1 MAQSKSTTLDMNGK
15 PFNRSAMVAVL
26 LIGTFA
32 GVLMQTS
39 LGTAIPTLMHDFNI
53 SFATAQ
59 QATTWFLLANGVMMP
74 VSAFLSTRIK
84 SKTLYIIAY
93 ALLVTGMA
101 MTAFSPAKADMW
113 WVFLAG
119 RIVTAIAVGITMPL
133 MQVVMI
139 NIYPV
144 EQRGAAMGLNGIV
157 IGLAPAIGPS
167 LSGWILEKDHVF
179 LGLTISDSWR
189 TIFVI
194 PLIVIVIAFIMSFF
208 FVKNV
213 LPTKKIKLDVVSFV
227 LSVVGFGVF
236 LWGFTNVATDG
247 WGDLKTVISPILFG
261 IIIIVLFIWRQ
272 LKMDVPFMDVRV
284 FKNKQFSITTLAVMM
299 TMMAM
304 MGVQM
309 MLPTYLQNV
318 HGMSTLNSG
327 LVLLPGALMMGIM
340 APITGRAYDRIG
352 AKRLSI
358 IGFVILALGTFPFM
372 FITTTTPGAFITTL
386 YAVRM
391 FGVAMAMMPLTTMSM
406 SVLPPNEAAHATASN
421 NTARQVASSV
431 VVALL
436 TSVTQNIITNN
447 EPSHA
452 LQVANPLQFGSDML
466 DASMKGFRVSFAI
479 GFAFSIVGI
488 ILALFISKGR
498 VIPYGTTNGATV
510 KDEKEA

>member
-1 MAQSKSTTLDMNGK
+1 MAQSKQTTLDMNGK
-15 PFNRSAMVAVL
+15 PFNRTAMVAVL

-39 LGTAIPTLMHDFNI
+39 LGTAIPTLMHDFDI

-84 SKTLYIIAY
+84 SKVLYNIAY
-93 ALLVTGMA
+93 ALLTIGMA
-101 MTAFSPAKADMW
+101 VTAFTPAQSNMW
-113 WVFLAG
+113 WLFLAG
-119 RIVTAIAVGITMPL
+119 RIITAIAVGVTMPL

-144 EQRGAAMGLNGIV
+144 AERGAAMGLNGIV

-189 TIFVI
+189 TIFI
-194 PLIVIVIAFIMSFF
+194 LPLIVIVIAFILSFF

-213 LPTKKIKLDVVSFV
+213 LPTKKIKLDVLSFI
-227 LSVVGFGVF
+227 LSILGFGVF

-247 WGDLKTVISPILFG
+247 WGDIATVVTPIVLG
-261 IIIIVLFIWRQ
+261 IVVIILFIWRQ

-284 FKNKQFSITTLAVMM
+284 FKNKQFTITTVAVMM

-304 MGVQM
+304 IGVQM

-318 HGMSTLNSG
+318 HGMSTLDSG
-327 LVLLPGALMMGIM
+327 LVLLPGALLMGIM
-340 APITGRAYDRIG
+340 APIAGRSYDRIG

-358 IGFVILALGTFPFM
+358 VGFVILAISTFPFM

-406 SVLPPNEAAHATASN
+406 SVLPPNEAADATASN

-447 EPSHA
+447 QPSKA
-452 LQVANPLQFGSDML
+452 LQAANPLQYGSDIL
-466 DASMKGFRVSFAI
+466 DASMKGFHVSFAI

-498 VIPYGTTNGATV
+498 VIPYGMTNGATI
-510 KDEKEA
+510 KGEKEA

>member
-1 MAQSKSTTLDMNGK
+1 MAQNKQTTLDMNGK
-15 PFNRSAMVAVL
+15 PFNRTAMVAVL

-39 LGTAIPTLMHDFNI
+39 LGTAIPTLMHDFDI
-53 SFATAQ
+53 SFSTAQ

-74 VSAFLSTRIK
+74 VSAFLSTRINTR
-84 SKTLYIIAY
+84 TLYIISY
-93 ALLVTGMA
+93 ALLTLGMA
-101 MTAFSPAKADMW
+101 LTAFSPAESNSW
-113 WVFLAG
+113 WVFLLG
-119 RIVTAIAVGITMPL
+119 RIITAIAVGITMPL

-139 NIYPV
+139 NIYPI
-144 EQRGAAMGLNGIV
+144 EERGAAMGLNGIV

-167 LSGWILEKDHVF
+167 LSGWILEKDHVL

-189 TIFVI
+189 TIFI
-194 PLIVIVIAFIMSFF
+194 LPLIVVVIAFILSFF

-213 LPTKKIKLDVVSFV
+213 LSTKKMKLDGLSFI

-236 LWGFTNVATDG
+236 IWGFTNVSTDG
-247 WGDLKTVISPILFG
+247 WGDIKTVVSPILAG
-261 IIIIVLFIWRQ
+261 LIIILLFIWRQ
-272 LKMDVPFMDVRV
+272 LKMPVPFMDVRV
-284 FKNKQFSITTLAVMM
+284 FKNKQFSLTTLAVMM

-327 LVLLPGALMMGIM
+327 LVLLPGALLMGIM
-340 APITGRAYDRIG
+340 APIAGRAYDRIG

-358 IGFVILALGTFPFM
+358 IGFAILALGTLPFM
-372 FITTTTPGAFITTL
+372 FITTSTPGAFITTL
-386 YAVRM
+386 YALRM

-436 TSVTQNIITNN
+436 TSVTQNIMTNSQ
-447 EPSHA
+447 PSKA
-452 LQVANPLQFGSDML
+452 LQTTNPLQYGADML

-479 GFAFSIVGI
+479 GFAFAIVGL
-488 ILALFISKGR
+488 ILVFFIRKGK
-498 VIPYGTTNGATV
+498 VVPYGMTNGVAI
-510 KDEKEA
+510 KDEKED